1 MQQKV
6 HSRRRVQ
13 FRSTIKP
20 RWDPLLRELWIGSA
34 LVKRFRVPARN
45 QELILTA
52 FQEQGWPSV
61 IDDPLPRS
69 EHVDSP
75 SRLSF
80 TIRRLNGR
88 QKRKLMHF
96 FGTGTG
102 AAIGW
107 RCMAV

>member
-1 MQQKV
+1 V
-6 HSRRRVQ
+6 
-13 FRSTIKP
+13 
-20 RWDPLLRELWIGSA
+20 

-52 FQEQGWPSV
+52 FEEPRWPSV

-75 SRLSF
+75 PRLSF

-88 QKRKLMHF
+88 QKRKIVHF

-107 RCMAV
+107 GCIALGRVVRASAIR